1 MRKAWAGHVERLL
14 VGRSFSSD
22 VVERAWVH
30 VMAEATDLQIRGF
43 AVIFVGPALQ
53 AVDKRTTICS

>member
-1 MRKAWAGHVERLL
+1 MRKDWAGHVERLL

-30 VMAEATDLQIRGF
+30 VAAQPADLQTSGF

>member
-1 MRKAWAGHVERLL
+1 MRKAWAGRVERLL

-30 VMAEATDLQIRGF
+30 VVAEAANLQTSGS
-43 AVIFVGPALQ
+43 AVLFVGPALQ